1 MSFASRCARVL
12 ASMGSLEFTKVC
24 VAGTAGSQ
32 MIEPILRF
40 IERHLVTGNSL
51 ENFKKCFSSVDP
63 ANPIRDECH

>member
-1 MSFASRCARVL
+1 
-12 ASMGSLEFTKVC
+12 MGLEFTKVC

-51 ENFKKCFSSVDP
+51 ENFKKSFSSVDP